1 MKRTSMK
8 TLRIGFISLVDAAIA
23 IAAVECDFAE
33 REDLKIELVREV
45 SWANIRDKL
54 ASEMFDAA
62 HMLAPLAVATSLGIG
77 HLKAP
82 LAVPFGLNANGNC
95 ITVSSSLY
103 RLIEDVLGH
112 APDGPLESANAMR
125 IITERRKQMGAPPL
139 SFGVV
144 FPFSI
149 HAILIRHWLELG
161 GVDIDNCVQFVVVPP
176 PFMVENLSSGVIEGY
191 CVGEPWNSRAVEN
204 GVGCILVFGSELNR
218 FAPDK
223 VLAMRQELIQENTGG
238 VTKLLRAYKGAADW
252 CGDPANRGNLA
263 QILSRPEY
271 LNVAPKTVLNA
282 LSGNLQ
288 VNRTETRRDASFL
301 TLGDARVNY
310 PDPRRACWLYAQM
323 KYSRGELV
331 TAPEIRAAASV
342 YRPDLYEAALGPGN
356 PVEVDQVSLKFG
368 NDFPEG
374 DIEDYIA
381 TLTEPLVR

>member
-1 MKRTSMK
+1 MKRTPMK
-8 TLRIGFISLVDAAIA
+8 TLRIGFIPLVDAAIA

-54 ASEMFDAA
+54 ASEIFDAA

-112 APDGPLESANAMR
+112 APVGPVESASAMR

-161 GVDIDNCVQFVVVPP
+161 GVDIENCVQFVVVPP

-204 GVGCILVFGSELNR
+204 GVGCILVFGSDLNR

-223 VLAMRQELIQENTGG
+223 VLAMRESLTRENTGAVG
-238 VTKLLRAYKGAADW
+238 KLLRAYKAAALW

-263 QILSRPEY
+263 QILSKPEY

-282 LSGNLQ
+282 LNGTLP
-288 VNRTETRRDASFL
+288 VNRTENRRDANFL
-301 TLGDARVNY
+301 TLGDALVNY
-310 PDPRRACWLYAQM
+310 PDPRRASWLYAQIRR
-323 KYSRGELV
+323 SRGEAV
-331 TAPEIRAAASV
+331 TAAEERAAAAV
-342 YRPDLYEAALGPGN
+342 YRPDLYEAALGAGPDLAELD
-356 PVEVDQVSLKFG
+356 PVALNFG
-368 NDFPEG
+368 ASMPEPAG
-374 DIEDYIA
+374 
-381 TLTEPLVR
+381 R